1 MFKNIKNWIK
11 NIFNKN
17 EKIEETCECNCTSN
31 KSVEINEP
39 AVIDDV
45 KNENECCEKEQI
57 ICKEIENNMN
67 NNEKNLTVI
76 ENKIEKTETVKKNVV
91 KKSEQGKGKVTKNTN
106 MTTEK
111 VEIDKPKT
119 TQPKKA
125 RINSKKVEKV
135 EKASAESQ
143 QQEKVE
149 KPKRKTTRKTVKKD
163 EN

>member
-11 NIFNKN
+11 SIFNNN
-17 EKIEETCECNCTSN
+17 EKIEETCERTCTSD
-31 KSVEINEP
+31 KSVEITEP
-39 AVIDDV
+39 AVIDCKIEKDEDECC
-45 KNENECCEKEQI
+45 KNEQM
-57 ICKEIENNMN
+57 ICKEVENSMN
-67 NNEKNLTVI
+67 NNEKDLDVI

-91 KKSEQGKGKVTKNTN
+91 KKSEQAKGKVTKNTN

-111 VEIDKPKT
+111 VEKDKPKSN
-119 TQPKKA
+119 QPK
-125 RINSKKVEKV
+125 RTRVSKKV

-149 KPKRKTTRKTVKKD
+149 KPKRKTTKKTVKKE